1 MKLFLQIS
9 LILVIFFKTGNLLSN
24 NYLFNVNNILLEKKE
39 NSSSKILADKA
50 IKSGFDELINRIFD
64 ERRYFKISSMSFVNI
79 KELVTFY
86 NISKNNEQD
95 NNKVN
100 FSVTFDKDK
109 VHDLFYKEEFLTQ
122 I

>member
-1 MKLFLQIS
+1 M
-9 LILVIFFKTGNLLSN
+9 
-24 NYLFNVNNILLEKKE
+24 LEKKE

-50 IKSGFDELINRIFD
+50 IKSGFDELINRILMKED
-64 ERRYFKISSMSFVNI
+64 ISKISSMSFVNI

-109 VHDLFYKEEFLTQ
+109 IHT
-122 I
+122 